1 MGKTPTIE
9 NTYFSSSIDVGKTGD
24 SIIQITS
31 SFNQGSS
38 ITNYDAYTGEIDMY
52 SYETGSSVVSSSG
65 EILLKEASGSEIR
78 DSFTE
83 LSIWQRLGEGDYS
96 NVTMSF
102 GDTLEGVKG
111 GAQPF
116 ISGSRIYGVNKRT
129 MNFYS
134 SSLSLL

>member
-1 MGKTPTIE
+1 MFT
-9 NTYFSSSIDVGKTGD
+9 F
-24 SIIQITS
+24 
-31 SFNQGSS
+31 
-38 ITNYDAYTGEIDMY
+38 
-52 SYETGSSVVSSSG
+52 ETGSSVISASG
-65 EILLKEASGSEIR
+65 EILLKEASGSEVR

-134 SSLSLL
+134 SSLSASLEKSYSSSFKDIDSDNFVHLPQALRNSFYEGVKNFFFCYN